1 MTDHSSSKLA
11 NFVIRHRLFFSLFP
25 LLVTGFFLYTLK
37 DLTIQTSVQD
47 FIPQKHP
54 FVEVNNQ
61 LMKIFGGLNQ
71 VSIAIEP
78 KEGDILQTPLLE
90 KVVRITNQLY
100 YLEGVNIGRIVSLSA
115 RKIKRVEG
123 TEEGFKVTHLMREAP
138 TTPDGIGFLKK
149 SIMRNNLVY
158 GPIVAKDFSATQ
170 IVLDFYPEVSSRK
183 IFQQL
188 NQIVEKEKDGKT
200 NFYLAGQ
207 PILEGWLDYY
217 LPKLLTVFLGTL
229 LIMVF
234 LLFVAF
240 RSKRGIFLPFAAALM
255 GVVWGL
261 GALSLSGY
269 RLDPTTTLVPFLI
282 LAIGI
287 SHSIQ
292 FIKRYYEEIKADPH
306 DRLKAAENTLAA
318 LSNPVRASL
327 FTDGL
332 GFLSLMIVP
341 LVMIKTLAIAAGAGV
356 FSLYVTVVTFIPAIL
371 TYIPVP
377 VKMEVDREE
386 QPNSVDR
393 VLNQIAGIGKHS
405 WVRNIVLVLFIG
417 LTVLGIK
424 GITQIVVGDNEE
436 GSATLYPHSPYNVA
450 EKFINE
456 KFTGANPYYIF
467 VEGKKDEA
475 ILDWRVLKEMDS
487 LQRYLVA
494 RFPEIGSAVSLADY
508 IKGLNC
514 VMDNNNPASFKI
526 PDNDGTIAEYLF
538 LYSIS
543 GFPGDF
549 DPVLSP
555 DYKYANIKFDLK
567 DHRAAT
573 INKTIAATQDWIKRE
588 HKSEVADFKLAGGLI
603 GTTAAV
609 NDIIK
614 QSTYSNII
622 LVFILVLLRVSIA
635 LRSFA
640 GGLFLFIPL
649 IFSIILTF
657 GIFGLSGVTLTAG
670 TLPVAAMGIGL
681 GIDYSIYIAARIH
694 EEILRGHGNPD
705 LSGAIQRALVTS
717 GKAVFFTGMVIGTGV
732 VSWLFSSIKLQAKLG
747 GALGALLL
755 INMLSALI
763 LLPIFIRIIK
773 PRFLVQKKSS
783 PLLING

>member
-1 MTDHSSSKLA
+1 MADHSSSKLA
-11 NFVIRHRLFFSLFP
+11 NFVIRHRLFFTLFP

-138 TTPDGIGFLKK
+138 TTPEGMGVLKK

-188 NQIVEKEKDGKT
+188 NQIIEKEKDGKT

-207 PILEGWLDYY
+207 PILEGWLDFY

-229 LIMVF
+229 LIMAL
-234 LLFVAF
+234 LLFLAF
-240 RSKRGIFLPFAAALM
+240 RSKRGIFLPFLSALM
-255 GVVWGL
+255 GAIWGL
-261 GALSLSGY
+261 GGLSLSGY
-269 RLDPTTTLVPFLI
+269 HLDPTTTLVPFLI
-282 LAIGI
+282 LAIGV
-287 SHSIQ
+287 SHAIQ
-292 FIKRYYEEIKADPH
+292 FIERYYEEIRENPT
-306 DRLKAAENTLAA
+306 DRKKAAENTLAA
-318 LSNPVRASL
+318 LSNPVRASI
-327 FTDGL
+327 FADGL
-332 GFLSLMIVP
+332 GFFSLLIVP
-341 LVMIKTLAIAAGAGV
+341 LIMIKTLAITAGAGV
-356 FSLYVTVVTFIPAIL
+356 LSLYVTMVTFIPAIL

-377 VKMEVDREE
+377 AKLEVERAERR
-386 QPNSVDR
+386 NVVDSF
-393 VLNQIAGIGKHS
+393 LNLIAWIGKNTL
-405 WVRNIVLVLFIG
+405 WRNVVLLVFIG
-417 LTVLGIK
+417 LTGLGIK

-436 GSATLYPHSPYNVA
+436 GSATLYPHSPYNIA
-450 EKFINE
+450 EHFINK
-456 KFTGANPYYIF
+456 KFTGDNPYYIF

-475 ILDWRVLKEMDS
+475 LLDWKVLKEMDS
-487 LQRYLVA
+487 LKHYLISQI
-494 RFPEIGSAVSLADY
+494 PEIGSAVSLADY

-514 VMDNNNPASFKI
+514 VMDKNNPASFKI
-526 PDNDGTIAEYLF
+526 PENDATIAEYLF

-603 GTTAAV
+603 GTMAAV
-609 NDIIK
+609 NEIIK
-614 QSTYSNII
+614 QSTTSSVI

-635 LRSFA
+635 LRSVT

-649 IFSIILTF
+649 VFGIVLTF
-657 GIFGLSGVTLTAG
+657 GIFGLSGVTLTVE

-681 GIDYSIYIAARIH
+681 GIDYSIYIAARIR
-694 EEILRGHGNPD
+694 EEILRGQGNPD
-705 LSGAIQRALVTS
+705 LFGAIQKALSTS
-717 GKAVFFTGMVIGTGV
+717 GKAVFFTGMVISTGV
-732 VSWLFSSIKLQAKLG
+732 LAWIFSSIKFQAKLG
-747 GALGALLL
+747 AALGSLLL
-755 INMLSALI
+755 INMLAALF
-763 LLPIFIRIIK
+763 LLPIFISILK
-773 PRFLVQKKSS
+773 PSFIFRKKA
-783 PLLING
+783 

>member
-138 TTPDGIGFLKK
+138 TTPDSMGVLKK

-188 NQIVEKEKDGKT
+188 NQIIEKEKDGKT

-475 ILDWRVLKEMDS
+475 LLDWKVLKEMDS
-487 LQRYLVA
+487 LKQYLISQI
-494 RFPEIGSAVSLADY
+494 PEIGSAVSLADY

-514 VMDNNNPASFKI
+514 AMDNNNPASFKI

-555 DYKYANIKFDLK
+555 DYKCANIKFDLK

>member
-138 TTPDGIGFLKK
+138 TTPDSMGVLKK

-188 NQIVEKEKDGKT
+188 NQIIEKEKDGKT

-207 PILEGWLDYY
+207 PILEGWLDFY

-229 LIMVF
+229 LIMAL
-234 LLFVAF
+234 LLFLAF
-240 RSKRGIFLPFAAALM
+240 RSKRGIFLPFLSALM
-255 GVVWGL
+255 GAIWGL
-261 GALSLSGY
+261 GGLSLSGY
-269 RLDPTTTLVPFLI
+269 HLDPTTTLVPFLI
-282 LAIGI
+282 LAIGV
-287 SHSIQ
+287 SHAIQ
-292 FIKRYYEEIKADPH
+292 FIERYYEEIRENPT
-306 DRLKAAENTLAA
+306 DRKKAAENTLAA
-318 LSNPVRASL
+318 LSNPVRASI
-327 FTDGL
+327 FADGL
-332 GFLSLMIVP
+332 GFFSLLIVP
-341 LVMIKTLAIAAGAGV
+341 LIMIKTLAITAGAGV
-356 FSLYVTVVTFIPAIL
+356 LSLYVTMVTFIPAIL

-377 VKMEVDREE
+377 AKLEVERAERR
-386 QPNSVDR
+386 NVVDSF
-393 VLNQIAGIGKHS
+393 LNLIAWIGKNTL
-405 WVRNIVLVLFIG
+405 WRNLVLLVFIG
-417 LTVLGIK
+417 LTGLGIK

-436 GSATLYPHSPYNVA
+436 GSATLYPHSPYNIA
-450 EKFINE
+450 EHFINK
-456 KFTGANPYYIF
+456 KFTGDNPYYIF

-475 ILDWRVLKEMDS
+475 LLDWKVLKEMDS
-487 LQRYLVA
+487 LKHYLISQI
-494 RFPEIGSAVSLADY
+494 PEIGSAVSLADY

-514 VMDNNNPASFKI
+514 VMDKNNPASFKI
-526 PDNDGTIAEYLF
+526 PENDATIAEYLF

-603 GTTAAV
+603 GTMAAV
-609 NDIIK
+609 NEIIK
-614 QSTYSNII
+614 QSTTSSVI

-635 LRSFA
+635 LRSVT

-649 IFSIILTF
+649 VFGIVLTF
-657 GIFGLSGVTLTAG
+657 GIFGLSGVTLTVE

-681 GIDYSIYIAARIH
+681 GIDYSIYIAARIR
-694 EEILRGHGNPD
+694 EEILRGQGNPD
-705 LSGAIQRALVTS
+705 LFGAIQKALSTS
-717 GKAVFFTGMVIGTGV
+717 GKAVFFTGMVISTGV
-732 VSWLFSSIKLQAKLG
+732 LAWIFSSIKFQAKLG
-747 GALGALLL
+747 AALGSLLL
-755 INMLSALI
+755 INMLAALF
-763 LLPIFIRIIK
+763 LLPIFISILK
-773 PRFLVQKKSS
+773 PSFIFRKKA
-783 PLLING
+783 

>member
-78 KEGDILQTPLLE
+78 KEGDIFQTPLLE

-138 TTPDGIGFLKK
+138 TTPDSMGFLKK
-149 SIMRNNLVY
+149 AIMRNNLVY

-188 NQIVEKEKDGKT
+188 NQIIEKEKDGKT

-207 PILEGWLDYY
+207 PILEGWLDFY

-229 LIMVF
+229 LIMAL
-234 LLFVAF
+234 LLFLAF
-240 RSKRGIFLPFAAALM
+240 RSKRGILLPFSAALM
-255 GVVWGL
+255 GAIWGL
-261 GALSLSGY
+261 GGLSLSGY
-269 RLDPTTTLVPFLI
+269 HLDPTTTLVPFLI
-282 LAIGI
+282 LAIGV
-287 SHSIQ
+287 SHAIQ
-292 FIKRYYEEIKADPH
+292 FIERYYEEIRDNPT
-306 DRLKAAENTLAA
+306 DRKKAAENTLAA
-318 LSNPVRASL
+318 LSNPVRASI
-327 FTDGL
+327 FADGL
-332 GFLSLMIVP
+332 GFFSLLIVP
-341 LVMIKTLAIAAGAGV
+341 LTMIKTLAITAGAGV
-356 FSLYVTVVTFIPAIL
+356 LSLYVTMVTFIPAIL

-377 VKMEVDREE
+377 AKLEVERAERR
-386 QPNSVDR
+386 NVVDSF
-393 VLNQIAGIGKHS
+393 LNLIAWIGKHTL
-405 WVRNIVLVLFIG
+405 WRNVVLLLFIG
-417 LTVLGIK
+417 LTGLGIK

-436 GSATLYPHSPYNVA
+436 GSATLYPHSPYNIA
-450 EKFINE
+450 ERFINK
-456 KFTGANPYYIF
+456 KFTGDNPYYIF

-475 ILDWRVLKEMDS
+475 LLDWKVLKEMDS
-487 LQRYLVA
+487 LKHYLISQI
-494 RFPEIGSAVSLADY
+494 PEIGSAASLADY

-514 VMDNNNPASFKI
+514 VMDKNNPASFKI
-526 PDNDGTIAEYLF
+526 PENDATIAEYLF

-588 HKSEVADFKLAGGLI
+588 HKSKNADFKLAGGLI

-609 NDIIK
+609 NEIIK
-614 QSTYSNII
+614 QSTTSSVI

-635 LRSFA
+635 LRSVT

-649 IFSIILTF
+649 VFGIVLTF
-657 GIFGLSGVTLTAG
+657 GIFGLSGVTLTVE

-681 GIDYSIYIAARIH
+681 GIDYSIYIAARIR
-694 EEILRGHGNPD
+694 EEIV
-705 LSGAIQRALVTS
+705 A
-717 GKAVFFTGMVIGTGV
+717 GTG
-732 VSWLFSSIKLQAKLG
+732 
-747 GALGALLL
+747 
-755 INMLSALI
+755 
-763 LLPIFIRIIK
+763 K
-773 PRFLVQKKSS
+773 PRPLWGYSKSVIYLRKGS
-783 PLLING
+783 VFHGDGY

>member
-1 MTDHSSSKLA
+1 MVDHSSSTLA
-11 NFVIRHRLFFSLFP
+11 RFVIRHRLFFSLFP
-25 LLVTGFFLYTLK
+25 LVVTAFFLYTLK
-37 DLTIQTSVQD
+37 DLTIHTSVQD

-71 VSIAIEP
+71 VSIALEP

-138 TTPDGIGFLKK
+138 TTPEGMGFLKK

-158 GPIVAKDFSATQ
+158 GPIVANDFSATQ
-170 IVLDFYPEVSSRK
+170 IVLDFYPEVPSKK

-188 NQIVEKEKDGKT
+188 NQIIEKEKDGTT
-200 NFYLAGQ
+200 NFYLAGR

-217 LPKLLTVFLGTL
+217 LPELLTVFWGTI

-234 LLFVAF
+234 LLFFAF
-240 RSKRGIFLPFAAALM
+240 RSKRGILLPFASALM

-261 GALSLSGY
+261 GILSLSGFH
-269 RLDPTTTLVPFLI
+269 LDPTTTLVPFLI
-282 LAIGI
+282 LAIGV
-287 SHSIQ
+287 SHAIQ
-292 FIKRYYEEIKADPH
+292 FIKRYYEEIKANPH

-341 LVMIKTLAIAAGAGV
+341 LVMIKTLAITAGAGV
-356 FSLYVTVVTFIPAIL
+356 FSLYLTVVTFIPAIL
-371 TYIPVP
+371 SYIPAP
-377 VKMEVDREE
+377 VKMEVEREE
-386 QPNSVDR
+386 RPNSVDR
-393 VLNQIAGIGKHS
+393 VLNRIAGIGKHS
-405 WVRNIVLVLFIG
+405 WGRNIILFIFII

-436 GSATLYPHSPYNVA
+436 GSATLYPHSPYNTA
-450 EKFINE
+450 EKFVNA

-475 ILDWRVLKEMDS
+475 ILNWRVLKEMDG
-487 LQRYLVA
+487 LQHYLVA
-494 RFPEIGSAVSLADY
+494 KFPEIGSAVSLADY
-508 IKGLNC
+508 IKGLNF

-526 PDNDGTIAEYLF
+526 PENDGTIAEYLF

-555 DYKYANIKFDLK
+555 DYKHANIKFDLK

-573 INKTIAATQDWIKRE
+573 INRTIAATQDWIKRE
-588 HKSEVADFKLAGGLI
+588 HKSEVAEFRLAGGLI

-609 NDIIK
+609 NEIIK
-614 QSTYSNII
+614 QSAYSNII
-622 LVFILVLLRVSIA
+622 LIFILVLLRISVA
-635 LRSFA
+635 LRSFI

-657 GIFGLSGVTLTAG
+657 GIFGLSGVTLTVE

-705 LSGAIQRALVTS
+705 LSGAIQKALVTS
-717 GKAVFFTGMVIGTGV
+717 GKAVFFTGMIISAGV
-732 VSWLFSSIKLQAKLG
+732 LSWLFSSIRLQAKLG
-747 GALGALLL
+747 AALGSLLF
-755 INMLSALI
+755 INMMAALF

-773 PRFLVQKKSS
+773 PRFLFRKESS
-783 PLLING
+783 PLLANE

>member
-1 MTDHSSSKLA
+1 MANHSSSKFA
-11 NFVIRHRLFFSLFP
+11 RFVIRHRLFFSFFP
-25 LLVTGFFLYTLK
+25 LLVTAFFLYTLK
-37 DLTIQTSVQD
+37 NLTIHTSVQD
-47 FIPQKHP
+47 FIPQQHP

-71 VSIAIEP
+71 VSIALEP
-78 KEGDILQTPLLE
+78 TEGDIFQTPLLE
-90 KVVRITNQLY
+90 KVVRITSQLY
-100 YLEGVNIGRIVSLSA
+100 YLEGVNIGRIVSLAA
-115 RKIKRVEG
+115 RKIKRAEG

-138 TTPDGIGFLKK
+138 TTPAGMDFLKK

-170 IVLDFYPEVSSRK
+170 IVLDFYPEVSSKK
-183 IFQQL
+183 IFQNL
-188 NQIVEKEKDGKT
+188 NQIIEKEKDGKT
-200 NFYLAGQ
+200 NFYLAGR

-217 LPKLLTVFLGTL
+217 LPRLLTVFLGTI

-234 LLFVAF
+234 LLFLAF
-240 RSKRGIFLPFAAALM
+240 RSKRGILLPFAAALM

-261 GALSLSGY
+261 GILSLSGFH
-269 RLDPTTTLVPFLI
+269 LDPTTTLVPFLI

-292 FIKRYYEEIKADPH
+292 FVKRYYEEIKANPQ
-306 DRLKAAENTLAA
+306 DRIQAAESTLSA

-332 GFLSLMIVP
+332 GFLSLLIVP
-341 LVMIKTLAIAAGAGV
+341 LAMIKTLAVTAGTGV
-356 FSLYVTVVTFIPAIL
+356 LSLYITVVTFIPAIL

-377 VKMEVDREE
+377 VKMEVQREE
-386 QPNSVDR
+386 QPNSVDK
-393 VLNQIAGIGKHS
+393 VLNRIAGIGKHS
-405 WVRNIVLVLFIG
+405 WGRTIILLFFII

-436 GSATLYPHSPYNVA
+436 GSATLYPHSPYNMA
-450 EKFINE
+450 EKFVNT

-467 VEGKKDEA
+467 VEGKQDEA
-475 ILDWRVLKEMDS
+475 ILDWRVLKEMDA
-487 LQRYLVA
+487 LQQYLVA
-494 RFPEIGSAVSLADY
+494 KFPEIGSAVSLADY

-526 PDNDGTIAEYLF
+526 PENDGTIAEYLF

-567 DHRAAT
+567 DHRAST
-573 INKTIAATQDWIKRE
+573 INKTIAATKDWITKN
-588 HKSEVADFKLAGGLI
+588 HKSEKTEFKLAGGLI

-614 QSTYSNII
+614 RSMYSNII
-622 LVFILVLLRVSIA
+622 LVFILVLLRVSFA
-635 LRSFA
+635 LRSFI
-640 GGLFLFIPL
+640 GGFFLFIPL
-649 IFSIILTF
+649 VFSIILTF
-657 GIFGLSGVTLTAG
+657 GIFGLSGVTLTVE

-705 LSGAIQRALVTS
+705 LSGAIQKALATS
-717 GKAVFFTGMVIGTGV
+717 GKAVFFTGMVISTGV

-747 GALGALLL
+747 AALGSLLL
-755 INMLSALI
+755 INMLAALI
-763 LLPIFIRIIK
+763 LLPVFVRIIR
-773 PRFLVQKKSS
+773 PRFLFKKES
-783 PLLING
+783 PSLLAHG

>member
-1 MTDHSSSKLA
+1 MANSSHPFA
-11 NFVIRHRLFFSLFP
+11 RFVIRHRLFFTLFP
-25 LLVTGFFLYTLK
+25 LIVTVFFLYCLK
-37 DLTIQTSVQD
+37 NLTIHTSVQD

-54 FVEVNNQ
+54 FVEVNNR
-61 LMKIFGGLNQ
+61 LMEIFGGLNQ
-71 VSIAIEP
+71 VSIALEP
-78 KEGDILQTPLLE
+78 KEGDIFQTHLLE
-90 KVVRITNQLY
+90 KVVLITRQLY

-138 TTPDGIGFLKK
+138 TTPEGMNCLKNA
-149 SIMRNNLVY
+149 ILRNNLVY

-170 IVLDFYPEVSSRK
+170 IVFDFYPEVSSRK
-183 IFQQL
+183 IFQNL
-188 NQIVEKEKDGKT
+188 NQLIKKEKDGKT
-200 NFYLAGQ
+200 NFYLAGR

-217 LPKLLTVFLGTL
+217 LPKLVTVFLGTL
-229 LIMVF
+229 CIMMV

-240 RSKRGIFLPFAAALM
+240 RSKRGIVLPFSAALM
-255 GVVWGL
+255 GVTWGL
-261 GALSLSGY
+261 GVLSLSGY

-292 FIKRYYEEIKADPH
+292 FIKRYYEEISTNPQ
-306 DRLKAAENTLAA
+306 DRIQAAENTLSA

-332 GFLSLMIVP
+332 GFLSLLIVP
-341 LVMIKTLAIAAGAGV
+341 LTMIKTLAVTAGAGV
-356 FSLYVTVVTFIPAIL
+356 LSLYITVVTFIPAIL
-371 TYIPVP
+371 TYIPIP
-377 VKMEVDREE
+377 VKMEVEHEE
-386 QPNSVDR
+386 QPNIVDKF
-393 VLNQIAGIGKHS
+393 LNQIAKIGKYP
-405 WVRNIVLVLFIG
+405 VGRNIILFLFI
-417 LTVLGIK
+417 VLIAISIK

-436 GSATLYPHSPYNVA
+436 GSGTLYPHSPYNVA

-475 ILDWRVLKEMDS
+475 LLDWRLLKEMDG
-487 LQRYLVA
+487 LQNYLVSQ
-494 RFPEIGSAVSLADY
+494 FTEIGSAASLADY

-514 VMDNNNPASFKI
+514 VMDNNNLASFKI
-526 PDNDGTIAEYLF
+526 PENNGTIAEYLF

-555 DYKYANIKFDLK
+555 DYRYANIKFDLK
-567 DHRAAT
+567 DHRAET
-573 INKTIAATQDWIKRE
+573 ISKTIAATREWITKN
-588 HKSEVADFKLAGGLI
+588 HKSQDAEFKLAGGLI

-609 NDIIK
+609 NEIIK
-614 QSTYSNII
+614 QSTNSNII
-622 LVFILVLLRVSIA
+622 IVFILVLLRVSIA
-635 LRSFA
+635 LRSLI

-649 IFSIILTF
+649 GFSIILTY
-657 GIFGLSGVTLTAG
+657 GIFGLAGVTLTVE

-705 LSGAIQRALVTS
+705 ISGAIQRALVTS
-717 GKAVFFTGMVIGTGV
+717 GKAVFFTGMVISTGV

-747 GALGALLL
+747 AALGSLLL
-755 INMLSALI
+755 INMLAALI
-763 LLPIFIRIIK
+763 LLPVFVRMVK
-773 PRFLVQKKSS
+773 PRFLLKKQSS
-783 PLLING
+783 SSLSS

>member
-1 MTDHSSSKLA
+1 MVDHSSSKLA

-78 KEGDILQTPLLE
+78 QEGDIFQTPLLE

-100 YLEGVNIGRIVSLSA
+100 YLDGVNIGRIVSLSA

-138 TTPDGIGFLKK
+138 TTPDSMGFLKK
-149 SIMRNNLVY
+149 AIMRNYLVY

-188 NQIVEKEKDGKT
+188 NQIIEKEKDGKT

-207 PILEGWLDYY
+207 PILEGWLDFY

-229 LIMVF
+229 LIMAL
-234 LLFVAF
+234 LLFLAF
-240 RSKRGIFLPFAAALM
+240 RSKRGIFLPFLSALM
-255 GVVWGL
+255 GAIWGL
-261 GALSLSGY
+261 GGLSLSGY
-269 RLDPTTTLVPFLI
+269 HLDPTTTLVPFLI
-282 LAIGI
+282 LAIGV
-287 SHSIQ
+287 SHAIQ
-292 FIKRYYEEIKADPH
+292 FIERYYEEIRDNPT
-306 DRLKAAENTLAA
+306 DRKKAAENTLAA
-318 LSNPVRASL
+318 LSNPVRASI
-327 FTDGL
+327 FADGL
-332 GFLSLMIVP
+332 GFFSLLIVP
-341 LVMIKTLAIAAGAGV
+341 LIMIKTLAITAGAGV
-356 FSLYVTVVTFIPAIL
+356 LSLYVTMVTFIPAIL

-377 VKMEVDREE
+377 AKLEVERAERH
-386 QPNSVDR
+386 NVVDSF
-393 VLNQIAGIGKHS
+393 LNLIAWIGKNTL
-405 WVRNIVLVLFIG
+405 WRNVVLLLFIG
-417 LTVLGIK
+417 LTGLGIK

-436 GSATLYPHSPYNVA
+436 GSATLYPHSPYNIA
-450 EKFINE
+450 EHFINK
-456 KFTGANPYYIF
+456 KFTGDNPYYIF

-475 ILDWRVLKEMDS
+475 LLDWKVLKEMDS
-487 LQRYLVA
+487 LKHYLISQI
-494 RFPEIGSAVSLADY
+494 PEIGSAVSLADY

-514 VMDNNNPASFKI
+514 VMDKNNPASFKI
-526 PDNDGTIAEYLF
+526 PENDATIAEYLF

-588 HKSEVADFKLAGGLI
+588 HKSENADFKLAGGLI

-609 NDIIK
+609 NKIIK
-614 QSTYSNII
+614 QSTTSSVI

-635 LRSFA
+635 LRSFT

-649 IFSIILTF
+649 VFGIVLTF
-657 GIFGLSGVTLTAG
+657 GIFGLSGVTLTVE

-681 GIDYSIYIAARIH
+681 GIDYSIYIAARIR
-694 EEILRGHGNPD
+694 EEILRGQGNTD
-705 LSGAIQRALVTS
+705 IFVAIQKALSTS
-717 GKAVFFTGMVIGTGV
+717 GKAVFFTGMVISTGV
-732 VSWLFSSIKLQAKLG
+732 LAWIFSSIKFQAKLG
-747 GALGALLL
+747 AALGSLLL
-755 INMLSALI
+755 INMLAALL
-763 LLPIFIRIIK
+763 LLPIFISILK
-773 PRFLVQKKSS
+773 PKFIFRKKA
-783 PLLING
+783 